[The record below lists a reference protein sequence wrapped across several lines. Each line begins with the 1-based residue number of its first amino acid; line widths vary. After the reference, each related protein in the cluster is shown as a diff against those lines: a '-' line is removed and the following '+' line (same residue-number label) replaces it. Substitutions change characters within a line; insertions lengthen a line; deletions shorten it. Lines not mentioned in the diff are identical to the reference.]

1 MKPIKKHV
9 CIVMLFASVGVCT
22 AALAE
27 MEDDPVLTK
36 VMIGQLEIRAASG
49 DNPLV
54 WDDVQAWV
62 GKDLNKLWLKTSGE
76 RIDSGI
82 EELEIQLLYS
92 RAVAA
97 YWDLQVGWRSDLRPE
112 PTRDWFALGFKGLAP
127 YFFEID
133 AAVFIGES
141 GHTAARLE
149 GEYEFLF
156 TQRLILAPNIEIN
169 WYGKDDV
176 EVGIGSGLSDI
187 AIGLRLRYEI
197 RREFAPYIGLNWS
210 KKFSNTENFARA
222 AGQETDDFQWVIG
235 LRAWF

>member
-1 MKPIKKHV
+1 
-9 CIVMLFASVGVCT
+9 MLFASVGVCT
-22 AALAE
+22 AAFAE

-36 VMIGQLEIRAASG
+36 AMIGQLEMRAASG
-49 DNPLV
+49 DHPLV

-62 GKDLNKLWLKTSGE
+62 GKDLNKLWLKTAGE
-76 RIDSGI
+76 HIDSRI
-82 EELEIQLLYS
+82 EKLEIQLLYS
-92 RAVAA
+92 RAVAT
-97 YWDLQVGWRSDLRPE
+97 YWDLQAGWRGDLRPE

-210 KKFSNTENFARA
+210 KKFGNTENFARA